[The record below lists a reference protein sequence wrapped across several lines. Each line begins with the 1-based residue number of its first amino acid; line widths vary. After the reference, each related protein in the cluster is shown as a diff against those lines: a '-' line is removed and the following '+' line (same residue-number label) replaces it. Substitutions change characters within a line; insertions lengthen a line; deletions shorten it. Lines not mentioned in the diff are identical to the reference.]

1 MKNFVQNAQ
10 KSGAKKSQSCYTY
23 IEMLIA
29 GRHVRQYFGKGN
41 MIGFYFDLGGQ
52 TNGKIYITKRSV
64 SRKRCFGGTQD
75 IQG

>member
-29 GRHVRQYFGKGN
+29 GRHVRQYFDKDN
-41 MIGFYFDLGGQ
+41 MIGFYF
-52 TNGKIYITKRSV
+52 Y
-64 SRKRCFGGTQD
+64 
-75 IQG
+75 